1 MIKTRQYKLVYKFSL
16 NNYSN
21 IWKKLLQIDV
31 KQRIEYIWWIYIYIY
46 IYIYISY
53 QEKEEVHIPKWFI
66 VPAISNMMIKNWKK
80 KASLELMQS
89 GIVLLAMR
97 LIIVILGNGSFLTEN
112 VTQDRKRSITHS
124 KHDILIK

>member
-16 NNYSN
+16 NNCSD

-31 KQRIEYIWWIYIYIY
+31 KQRIEYIWWIYIYIF
-46 IYIYISY
+46 Y
-53 QEKEEVHIPKWFI
+53 QEEEEEVHIPWFI

-97 LIIVILGNGSFLTEN
+97 LIIVILGNDSFLAEN
-112 VTQDRKRSITHS
+112 ITQDRKRSITQS

>member
-16 NNYSN
+16 NNCSD

-31 KQRIEYIWWIYIYIY
+31 KQRIEYIWWIF
-46 IYIYISY
+46 IYISY
-53 QEKEEVHIPKWFI
+53 QEEEEVHIPWFI
-66 VPAISNMMIKNWKK
+66 VSAISNMMIKNWKK

-97 LIIVILGNGSFLTEN
+97 LIIVILGKDSFLTEN
-112 VTQDRKRSITHS
+112 ITQDRKRSITQS